1 MMTLIQTGIFNPKLK
16 FTKMKKTLIF
26 TFVLLTMISF
36 TSLAQQYRSVMKQED
51 REKLESAKIAYITN
65 RLTLTS
71 SQAKEFWPLYNE
83 FEKKKFE
90 ARTKARRE
98 GYRMTNRGENELTEA
113 QASEILKIHINAREE
128 DVAVEKEYMAKFQ
141 KIISNGQILK
151 LMTIDESF
159 LRNYLMREMRGENER
174 GDRPNNSTNK

>member
-1 MMTLIQTGIFNPKLK
+1 
-16 FTKMKKTLIF
+16 MKKTLIF

-36 TSLAQQYRSVMKQED
+36 TSLAQQYRSSMKQED

-83 FEKKKFE
+83 FERKKFE

-98 GYRMTNRGENELTEA
+98 GYRMTNRGQNDLTEA
-113 QASEILKIHINAREE
+113 QATEILEIHIKAREE
-128 DVAVEKEYMAKFQ
+128 DVAIEKEYLSKFQ
-141 KIISNGQILK
+141 NIISDGQILK
-151 LMTIDESF
+151 LLTIDESF
-159 LRNYLMREMRGENER
+159 LRNYLMRELR
-174 GDRPNNSTNK
+174 GDKDGDRRSNDSSNK